1 MTRTGKSPRLNSR
14 WGSMIAR
21 VKVTPDQRCG
31 SVSVPMHWNGQFTSG
46 GRVDALVNPVTDPI
60 SGQPELKHTPVH
72 IEPCTGLR
80 LRFSR

>member
-14 WGSMIAR
+14 WDSMVAR
-21 VKVTPDQRCG
+21 V
-31 SVSVPMHWNGQFTSG
+31 N
-46 GRVDALVNPVTDPI
+46 ALANPVTDPI